1 MIEET
6 FPLMRA
12 DSLSSPA
19 TSLQFLSIVNSS
31 VTFFRFRS
39 PMAIRTEGCAIKI
52 EIELA
57 MPIASRVPEGRA

>member
-1 MIEET
+1 
-6 FPLMRA
+6 
-12 DSLSSPA
+12 
-19 TSLQFLSIVNSS
+19 LSIVNSS